1 MFIQNIS
8 NLRCALYGVLNYLG
22 FQPDKVKWTNIL
34 YTGFEANVLI
44 NCHFSKPISISRGV
58 HQGGPS
64 SGLFFLTCDEFLTL
78 NIKRIFHI
86 KRNTSGRYPQTN
98 RAIYGWFQQSILLA
112 GMFDPNHMQF
122 SSFSRLIQSCQ
133 KWQCWY
139 QSYSGYLV
147 ITGSKV

>member
-64 SGLFFLTCDEFLTL
+64 SGLFFLTCDEFLAL

-86 KRNTSGRYPQTN
+86 KEIPVEDILKLTGQYTDDFNKVFCSQACLTQTTCN
-98 RAIYGWFQQSILLA
+98 FRVF
-112 GMFDPNHMQF
+112 
-122 SSFSRLIQSCQ
+122 R
-133 KWQCWY
+133 
-139 QSYSGYLV
+139 V
-147 ITGSKV
+147 